1 MTTNVLKSFAKINLA
16 LHVTGKL
23 TNLHKI
29 ESIVKFIEL
38 YDTIS
43 INEINKHKHK
53 ISFIGNFSKK
63 IKKKDN
69 TVNKLFE
76 ILEKKKFLNNKK
88 FQVRIKKNIP
98 QESGLGGG
106 SMNAATILN
115 FLIKKKFIKI
125 NQKKILQ
132 ITKLIGSDVI
142 LGINPKSAILSPNSK
157 IKKFLKTPNFNIL
170 LVRPNFGCSTK
181 KIYSGVKR
189 FSKSKF
195 NNPKK
200 NMMNLNSLLKYEND
214 LEKVAFSKYPKLK
227 ILKSF
232 LENLNK
238 PLFVRMTG
246 SGSVMVAY
254 YQKKQDCEL
263 AKVRFK
269 RKFKNYWCNT
279 SKTI

>member
-29 ESIVKFIEL
+29 ESIVKFIDL
-38 YDTIS
+38 HDTIS
-43 INEINKHKHK
+43 INEINSYKHEV
-53 ISFIGNFSKK
+53 SFIGNFSKK
-63 IKKKDN
+63 IKEDN

-76 ILEKKKFLNNKK
+76 ILEKKNFLKKKK
-88 FQVRIKKNIP
+88 FQVKIKKNIP

-115 FLIKKKFIKI
+115 FLIKKKIIKI

-142 LGINPKSAILSPNSK
+142 LGIKPKSAILSSNSK

-232 LENLNK
+232 LENLNQ

-246 SGSVMVAY
+246 SGSVIVAY
-254 YQKKQDCEL
+254 YQKKQDCKL

>member
-29 ESIVKFIEL
+29 ESIVEFIDL
-38 YDTIS
+38 HDTIS
-43 INEINKHKHK
+43 INEINSYKHEV
-53 ISFIGNFSKK
+53 SFIGNFSKK
-63 IKKKDN
+63 IKEDN

-76 ILEKKKFLNNKK
+76 ILEKKNFLKKKK
-88 FQVRIKKNIP
+88 FQVKIKKNIP

-106 SMNAATILN
+106 SINAATILN
-115 FLIKKKFIKI
+115 FLIKKKIIKI

-142 LGINPKSAILSPNSK
+142 LGIKPKSAILSSNSK

-232 LENLNK
+232 LENLNQ

-246 SGSVMVAY
+246 SGSVIVAY
-254 YQKKQDCEL
+254 YQKKQDCKL

>member
-1 MTTNVLKSFAKINLA
+1 MKTNELKSFAKINLA

-23 TNLHKI
+23 KKLHKI

-38 YDTIS
+38 HDLIS
-43 INEINKHKHK
+43 IKKINSDKHKV
-53 ISFIGNFSKK
+53 SFIGNFSKN
-63 IKKKDN
+63 IKKNN
-69 TVNKLFE
+69 TINKLFE
-76 ILEKKKFLNNKK
+76 ILEKKKILNNKK

-98 QESGLGGG
+98 QEAGLGGG

-115 FLIKKKFIKI
+115 FLIKKNFIKI

-142 LGINPKSAILSPNSK
+142 LGINPKSAILSSNSK

>member
-1 MTTNVLKSFAKINLA
+1 MKTNELKSFAKINLA

-38 YDTIS
+38 HDIIS
-43 INEINKHKHK
+43 IKKINSDKHK
-53 ISFIGNFSKK
+53 ISFNGNFSKN
-63 IKKKDN
+63 IKKDN
-69 TVNKLFE
+69 TVNKLFK
-76 ILEKKKFLNNKK
+76 ILEKKKILNNQK
-88 FQVRIKKNIP
+88 FQVKIKKNIP
-98 QESGLGGG
+98 QEAGLGGG

-115 FLIKKKFIKI
+115 YLIKKNFIKI
-125 NQKKILQ
+125 TQKKVLQ
-132 ITKLIGSDVI
+132 IAKLIGSDVI
-142 LGINPKSAILSPNSK
+142 LGINPSSAILSSNGVVK
-157 IKKFLKTPNFNIL
+157 QFLKTPRFNIL

-181 KIYSGVKR
+181 KIYSAVRK
-189 FSKSKF
+189 FSKPVL

-200 NMMNLNSLLKYEND
+200 NMMNVKYLLKYEND
-214 LEKVAFSKYPKLK
+214 LEIIAFSKYQKLK
-227 ILKSF
+227 IIKSF
-232 LENLNK
+232 LEDLNQ

>member
-29 ESIVKFIEL
+29 ESIVKFIDL
-38 YDTIS
+38 HDTIS
-43 INEINKHKHK
+43 INEINSYKHEV
-53 ISFIGNFSKK
+53 SFIGNFSKK
-63 IKKKDN
+63 IKEDN

-76 ILEKKKFLNNKK
+76 ILEKKNFLKKKK
-88 FQVRIKKNIP
+88 FQVKIKKNIP

-115 FLIKKKFIKI
+115 FLIKKKIIKI

-142 LGINPKSAILSPNSK
+142 LGIKPKSAILSSNSK

-181 KIYSGVKR
+181 KIYSGVKK
-189 FSKSKF
+189 FSKSQF

-232 LENLNK
+232 LENLNE

>member
-1 MTTNVLKSFAKINLA
+1 MKTDELKSFAKINLA

-29 ESIVKFIEL
+29 ESVIKFIDL
-38 YDTIS
+38 HDTIS
-43 INEINKHKHK
+43 IKEINKNKHK
-53 ISFIGNFSKK
+53 VSFIGNFSKN
-63 IKKKDN
+63 IKKNN
-69 TVNKLFE
+69 TVNKLFD
-76 ILEKKKFLNNKK
+76 ILEKKKILNNKK

-98 QESGLGGG
+98 QEAGLGGG

-115 FLIKKKFIKI
+115 FLIKKNFVKI
-125 NQKKILQ
+125 NQKKLLQ
-132 ITKLIGSDVI
+132 ITNLIGSDVI
-142 LGINPKSAILSPNSK
+142 LGINPKSAILSSNGK
-157 IKKFLKTPNFNIL
+157 IKKFLKTLNFNIL

-189 FSKSKF
+189 FSKPQF
-195 NNPKK
+195 NSPKK
-200 NMMNLNSLLKYEND
+200 NMMSPKSLLKYEND

-232 LENLNK
+232 LENLNQ

-246 SGSVMVAY
+246 SGSVIVAY

>member
-1 MTTNVLKSFAKINLA
+1 MKIYKVKSFAKINLA

-23 TNLHKI
+23 TKLHKI
-29 ESIVKFIEL
+29 ETIIKFIQL
-38 YDTIS
+38 HDLITIK
-43 INEINKHKHK
+43 IGKGNNHK
-53 ISFIGNFSKK
+53 ISFNGHFSKN
-63 IKKKDN
+63 IKKNN
-69 TVNKLFE
+69 TVDNLLK
-76 ILEKKKFLNNKK
+76 ILDDKNLLNNKK
-88 FQVRIKKNIP
+88 FQINVKKNIP
-98 QESGLGGG
+98 QEAGLGGG

-132 ITKLIGSDVI
+132 ITNLIGSDVI
-142 LGINPKSAILSPNSK
+142 LGINPLSAILSSDGSVK
-157 IKKFLKTPNFNIL
+157 RFLKTSSFYTL

-181 KIYSGVKR
+181 KIYSGVKK
-189 FSKSKF
+189 FSKPVL

-200 NMMNLNSLLKYEND
+200 NMLNLNLLLKYDNA
-214 LEKVAFSKYPKLK
+214 LEKIAFSKYQELKKLK
-227 ILKSF
+227 FF

-246 SGSVMVAY
+246 SGSVLVAY
-254 YQKKQDCEL
+254 YQRKQDCEL

-269 RKFKNYWCNT
+269 RKFRNYWCNT

>member
-29 ESIVKFIEL
+29 ESIVKFIDL
-38 YDTIS
+38 HDTIF
-43 INEINKHKHK
+43 INEINSYKHEV
-53 ISFIGNFSKK
+53 SFIGNFSKK
-63 IKKKDN
+63 IKEDN

-76 ILEKKKFLNNKK
+76 ILEKKNFLKKKK
-88 FQVRIKKNIP
+88 FQVKIKKNIP

-115 FLIKKKFIKI
+115 FLIKKKIIKI

-142 LGINPKSAILSPNSK
+142 LGIKPKSAILSSNSK

-189 FSKSKF
+189 FSKSRF

-214 LEKVAFSKYPKLK
+214 LEKVVFSKYTKLK

>member
-29 ESIVKFIEL
+29 ESIVKFIDL
-38 YDTIS
+38 HDTIS
-43 INEINKHKHK
+43 INEINSYKHEV
-53 ISFIGNFSKK
+53 SFIGNFSKK
-63 IKKKDN
+63 IKEDN

-76 ILEKKKFLNNKK
+76 ILEKNNFLKKKK
-88 FQVRIKKNIP
+88 FQVKIKKNIP

-106 SMNAATILN
+106 SINAATILN
-115 FLIKKKFIKI
+115 FLIKKKIIKI
-125 NQKKILQ
+125 SQKKILQ

-142 LGINPKSAILSPNSK
+142 LGIKPKSAILSSNSK

-170 LVRPNFGCSTK
+170 LVRPNFGCSTR

-189 FSKSKF
+189 FSKPKF
-195 NNPKK
+195 NDPKK
-200 NMMNLNSLLKYEND
+200 NMMNLKSLLKYEND

>member
-29 ESIVKFIEL
+29 ESIVKFIDL
-38 YDTIS
+38 HDTIS
-43 INEINKHKHK
+43 INEINSYKHEV
-53 ISFIGNFSKK
+53 SFIGNFSKK
-63 IKKKDN
+63 IKEDN

-76 ILEKKKFLNNKK
+76 ILEKKNFLKKKK
-88 FQVRIKKNIP
+88 FQVKIKKNIP

-115 FLIKKKFIKI
+115 FLIKKKIIKI

-142 LGINPKSAILSPNSK
+142 LGIKPKSAILSSNSK

-238 PLFVRMTG
+238 HLFVRMTG

-269 RKFKNYWCNT
+269 REFKNYWCNT

>member
-23 TNLHKI
+23 TTLHKI
-29 ESIVKFIEL
+29 ESIVKFIDL

-43 INEINKHKHK
+43 INEINRHKHK
-53 ISFIGNFSKK
+53 VSFIGNFSKK
-63 IKKKDN
+63 IKEDN

-76 ILEKKKFLNNKK
+76 ILEKKNFLKKKK
-88 FQVRIKKNIP
+88 FQVKIKKNIP

-106 SMNAATILN
+106 SINAATILN
-115 FLIKKKFIKI
+115 FLIKKKIIKI
-125 NQKKILQ
+125 SQKKILQ

-142 LGINPKSAILSPNSK
+142 LGIKPKSAILSSNSK

-170 LVRPNFGCSTK
+170 LVRPNFGCSTR

-189 FSKSKF
+189 FSKPKF
-195 NNPKK
+195 NDPKK
-200 NMMNLNSLLKYEND
+200 NMMNLKSLLKYEND

-232 LENLNK
+232 LENLNQ

-246 SGSVMVAY
+246 SGSTVVAFY
-254 YQKKQDCEL
+254 KSVKDCNL
-263 AKVRFK
+263 AKVQFK
-269 RKFKNYWCNT
+269 RKFNNCWLNV

>member
-1 MTTNVLKSFAKINLA
+1 
-16 LHVTGKL
+16 
-23 TNLHKI
+23 
-29 ESIVKFIEL
+29 
-38 YDTIS
+38 
-43 INEINKHKHK
+43 
-53 ISFIGNFSKK
+53 
-63 IKKKDN
+63 
-69 TVNKLFE
+69 
-76 ILEKKKFLNNKK
+76 
-88 FQVRIKKNIP
+88 
-98 QESGLGGG
+98 
-106 SMNAATILN
+106 MNAATILN
-115 FLIKKKFIKI
+115 FLIKKKIIKI

-142 LGINPKSAILSPNSK
+142 LGIKPKSAILSSNSK

-181 KIYSGVKR
+181 KIYSGVKK
-189 FSKSKF
+189 FSKSQF

>member
-1 MTTNVLKSFAKINLA
+1 MITNVLKSFAKINLA

-23 TNLHKI
+23 TTLHKI
-29 ESIVKFIEL
+29 ESIVKFIDL

-43 INEINKHKHK
+43 INEINRHKHK
-53 ISFIGNFSKK
+53 VSFIGNFSKK
-63 IKKKDN
+63 IKKDN

-76 ILEKKKFLNNKK
+76 ILEKKNFLKKKK
-88 FQVRIKKNIP
+88 FQVKIKKNIP

-115 FLIKKKFIKI
+115 FLIKKKIIKI

-142 LGINPKSAILSPNSK
+142 LGIKPKSAILSSNSK

-181 KIYSGVKR
+181 KIYSGVKK
-189 FSKSKF
+189 FSKSQF

-214 LEKVAFSKYPKLK
+214 LEKVALSKYPKLK

-263 AKVRFK
+263 AKVKFK
-269 RKFKNYWCNT
+269 RKFRNYWCNA

>member
-1 MTTNVLKSFAKINLA
+1 MKTDELKSFAKINLA

-29 ESIVKFIEL
+29 ESVIKFIDL
-38 YDTIS
+38 HDTIS
-43 INEINKHKHK
+43 IKEINKNKHK
-53 ISFIGNFSKK
+53 VSFIGNFSKN
-63 IKKKDN
+63 IKKNN
-69 TVNKLFE
+69 TVNKLFD
-76 ILEKKKFLNNKK
+76 ILEKKKILNNKK

-98 QESGLGGG
+98 QKAGLGGG

-115 FLIKKKFIKI
+115 FLIKKNFIKI
-125 NQKKILQ
+125 NQKKVLQ

-142 LGINPKSAILSPNSK
+142 LGINPKSAILSSKGK
-157 IKKFLKTPNFNIL
+157 IKKFLKTSNFNIL
-170 LVRPNFGCSTK
+170 LVSPNFGCSTK

-189 FSKSKF
+189 FSKPQF
-195 NNPKK
+195 NSPKK
-200 NMMNLNSLLKYEND
+200 NMMNLKSLLKYEND

-232 LENLNK
+232 LENLNQ

>member
-1 MTTNVLKSFAKINLA
+1 MTTNALKSFAKINLA

-29 ESIVKFIEL
+29 ESIVKFIDL

-43 INEINKHKHK
+43 INKINKHKHK

-98 QESGLGGG
+98 LESGLGGG

-142 LGINPKSAILSPNSK
+142 LGINPKSAILSSNSK
-157 IKKFLKTPNFNIL
+157 IKKFLKTTNFNIL

-181 KIYSGVKR
+181 KIYSEVKR
-189 FSKSKF
+189 FSKPKF

-200 NMMNLNSLLKYEND
+200 NMMNLNSLLKYGND
-214 LEKVAFSKYPKLK
+214 LEKVALSKYPKLK

>member
-29 ESIVKFIEL
+29 ESIVKFIDL
-38 YDTIS
+38 HDTIS
-43 INEINKHKHK
+43 INEINSYKHEV
-53 ISFIGNFSKK
+53 SFIGNFSKK
-63 IKKKDN
+63 IKEDN

-76 ILEKKKFLNNKK
+76 ILEKKNFLKKKK
-88 FQVRIKKNIP
+88 FQVKIKKNIP

-115 FLIKKKFIKI
+115 FLIKKKIIKI

-142 LGINPKSAILSPNSK
+142 LGIKPKSAILSSNSK

-181 KIYSGVKR
+181 KIYSGVKKFR
-189 FSKSKF
+189 KSQF

-200 NMMNLNSLLKYEND
+200 NMMNLNSLLKYENN

-238 PLFVRMTG
+238 PLFIRMTG